1 MHHLTNAGNGAES
14 CSSHSISSSTQAVSL
29 HKASL
34 KQSPIA
40 YHQSGDA
47 QANGLCV
54 KHASSM
60 CETCAA
66 CCTLQ
71 GKWGEDLYSPVP
83 RPMFLVRLVTVAGQ
97 LMYDPPLDTIEQ
109 AVLEA
114 FDAIVLR
121 SANID
126 EITTKVSPGAA

>member
-1 MHHLTNAGNGAES
+1 
-14 CSSHSISSSTQAVSL
+14 
-29 HKASL
+29 
-34 KQSPIA
+34 
-40 YHQSGDA
+40 
-47 QANGLCV
+47 
-54 KHASSM
+54 M
-60 CETCAA
+60 CEACAA

-83 RPMFLVRLVTVAGQ
+83 RPMFLVRLVIVAGQ

-126 EITTKVSPGAA
+126 EITTKVSLGVCMSSKADALAHTPCPHMYPLALAAYACMSVASVVRMSLPVCILKVSQQCFSHSPSC